1 MNAEKETERASRLW
15 NLLIDHNIDGA
26 KNPHAPKLRE
36 RCANGIA
43 RQRKLLAPVE
53 TRLADDRGG
62 VAGAVTYNRDAEDR
76 VMLLGRLFAR
86 SLRQKKSWRSDTKT
100 GEKKES

>member
-1 MNAEKETERASRLW
+1 
-15 NLLIDHNIDGA
+15 
-26 KNPHAPKLRE
+26 
-36 RCANGIA
+36 
-43 RQRKLLAPVE
+43 
-53 TRLADDRGG
+53 LADDRGG

-100 GEKKES
+100 GEKKESYEK